1 MIQLFVNY
9 FAQSLNGT
17 IFLRST
23 ISKDRDSEF
32 EIVLFQLFHS
42 IEFLLFSS
50 IARVNIEEEIR
61 WSQYT
66 L

>member
-61 WSQYT
+61 
-66 L
+66 